1 MAQPAG
7 GLDAFAGPHPPH
19 LARDLLYL
27 NGVNSQK
34 KKMTI
39 LCVLLVLGGGW
50 AGLASRYGG
59 GHNSISDSELR
70 MADPGPVA
78 EPPAATIE
86 ESPTRGIALG
96 GSHPP
101 WNDPNLVSSANAGLG
116 GRELFLRMM
125 LSVGLVIGLGAAALY
140 LSKRVLP
147 RVANAPGREIHV
159 LETTYLGP
167 RKALHLVEVA
177 NQRLLI
183 ASTNEN
189 VTMLAHVN
197 DGWLDLSR
205 QEVDGAVKA

>member
-1 MAQPAG
+1 MNG
-7 GLDAFAGPHPPH
+7 HPKKVTV
-19 LARDLLYL
+19 LCLLL
-27 NGVNSQK
+27 
-34 KKMTI
+34 M
-39 LCVLLVLGGGW
+39 LGGGW
-50 AGLASRYGG
+50 VGLAARYGG
-59 GHNSISDSELR
+59 DHN
-70 MADPGPVA
+70 PVA
-78 EPPAATIE
+78 EGGFAGK
-86 ESPTRGIALG
+86 ESPRVAEPQPATVDT
-96 GSHPP
+96 P
-101 WNDPNLVSSANAGLG
+101 WNDPNLVSSTNAGLG
-116 GRELFLRMM
+116 GRELFLKMM
-125 LSVGLVIGLGAAALY
+125 FSVGLVIGLGAAALY
-140 LSKRVLP
+140 LSKKVLP

>member
-1 MAQPAG
+1 M
-7 GLDAFAGPHPPH
+7 
-19 LARDLLYL
+19 
-27 NGVNSQK
+27 NGQK
-34 KKMTI
+34 KKVAV
-39 LCVLLVLGGGW
+39 LCLLLMLGGGW
-50 AGLASRYGG
+50 VGLAARYRGD
-59 GHNSISDSELR
+59 HTSVSE
-70 MADPGPVA
+70 DGF
-78 EPPAATIE
+78 PAA
-86 ESPTRGIALG
+86 
-96 GSHPP
+96 GSGHVAAPQPAAIDTP

-116 GRELFLRMM
+116 GRELFLKMM
-125 LSVGLVIGLGAAALY
+125 FSVGLVIGLGAAALY
-140 LSKRVLP
+140 LSKKVLP
-147 RVANAPGREIHV
+147 RVANTPGREIHV